1 MKAGRGLPIRGEVW
15 WLCLCVSVR
24 EVLLTLVKGVIA
36 VMPALAV
43 AFLLAD
49 VGDAADV
56 PGGRQVPIKEL
67 RERTSSLVG
76 RDVVVAGLV
85 EVVAPIT
92 EENFDDWRLM
102 SPCAGSYYVTL
113 KDETG
118 TLDVLVKGN
127 CLHRPPLVNG
137 PWVAKGEK
145 VWMKVSIFV
154 PGLNPFELNPLVRA
168 IVKDFGVLSAE

>member
-1 MKAGRGLPIRGEVW
+1 M
-15 WLCLCVSVR
+15 VR
-24 EVLLTLVKGVIA
+24 LVTWTKGVMA
-36 VMPALAV
+36 VMHALAL

-49 VGDAADV
+49 AGGAADLPV
-56 PGGRQVPIKEL
+56 GRQVPIKEL

-76 RDVVVAGLV
+76 RDVAVAGVV

-92 EENFDDWRLM
+92 EANFDDWRLM

-118 TLDVLVKGN
+118 MLDVLVKGN
-127 CLHRPPLVNG
+127 CLHRPPLVND
-137 PWVAKGEK
+137 PWIVKGEK
-145 VWMKVSIFV
+145 VWMKVAIFV
-154 PGLNPFELNPLVRA
+154 PNLNPFERNPLVRA